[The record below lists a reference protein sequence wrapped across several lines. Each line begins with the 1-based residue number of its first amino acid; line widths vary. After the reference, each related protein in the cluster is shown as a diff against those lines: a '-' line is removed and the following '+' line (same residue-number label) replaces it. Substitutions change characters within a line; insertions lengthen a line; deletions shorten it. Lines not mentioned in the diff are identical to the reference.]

1 MKSETASK
9 SKKRGVNVHDVSI
22 GKRIR
27 VRRNEIGLSQEELGV
42 KLGVSFQQI
51 QKYEK
56 GVNRVSSG
64 KLPELAR
71 VLEVPVN
78 YFFEAQGSRSGR
90 EAESIIFDDPRFSI
104 RLLRAYSKLPDDQ
117 RRQIVSLMESMAGM
131 GTEGAE
137 A

>member
-1 MKSETASK
+1 MKKTDK
-9 SKKRGVNVHDVSI
+9 SKKRGVNTHDIAI
-22 GKRIR
+22 GQRIR
-27 VRRNEIGLSQEELGV
+27 VRRNEVGLSQEELGL

-56 GVNRVSSG
+56 GMNRVASG

-71 VLEVPVN
+71 VLQVPVN
-78 YFFEAQGSRSGR
+78 YFFETHGSKSAQEAQG
-90 EAESIIFDDPRFSI
+90 IIFEDPRFSI

-117 RRQIVSLMESMAGM
+117 RRHIVSLMESMAGM
-131 GTEGAE
+131 GIEGAE